1 MIVNN
6 YGIQKLCHTGCKM
19 AEALIRTRQRENE
32 TKRWSDNE
40 TKRMLSY
47 ILSQKKFE
55 KPTARVFYTKLL
67 EETKINTKWHLA
79 RCKMR
84 HLRALFL
91 KANACLEST
100 DEIVE
105 DDNGVVTVLEKV
117 RKICPHYDMLSDIF
131 SHSGKAIFGD
141 LDPELEDQIFDT
153 DTDTSSASLKL
164 ASALDTPTMTEDSA
178 LESEPPMLKKR
189 RVHSSA
195 EKSPN
200 LEEQLLA
207 LRLAEVLRKTRQRE
221 NETKRWS
228 DNETKR
234 MLEYIQSHTKF
245 EKPTARVFYTKLLE
259 ETKINTKWHLAR
271 CKMRNLRA
279 LFLKA
284 NACLESTEALDE
296 NDNGVVTV
304 LEKVRKI
311 CPHYDML
318 SDIFSHAREAIVE
331 EFDTELEEQNL
342 DTDPDT
348 CSPSFQLASELDAQI
363 VTDDSALESEL
374 PKFKRRRVHS
384 SAEKLHNLEEERL
397 ALHREHLRHELE
409 KKIRY
414 QIAAVCSFHWFSFLL
429 PIFYLQSSVSH
440 CAVLPSLATPCLLVT
455 VIYQCPV

>member
-1 MIVNN
+1 
-6 YGIQKLCHTGCKM
+6 
-19 AEALIRTRQRENE
+19 
-32 TKRWSDNE
+32 
-40 TKRMLSY
+40 MLSY

-100 DEIVE
+100 DQIVE

-117 RKICPHYDMLSDIF
+117 KKICPHYDMLCDIF

-207 LRLAEVLRKTRQRE
+207 LRRE
-221 NETKRWS
+221 QLLHER
-228 DNETKR
+228 
-234 MLEYIQSHTKF
+234 
-245 EKPTARVFYTKLLE
+245 EKQ
-259 ETKINTKWHLAR
+259 
-271 CKMRNLRA
+271 
-279 LFLKA
+279 
-284 NACLESTEALDE
+284 
-296 NDNGVVTV
+296 
-304 LEKVRKI
+304 
-311 CPHYDML
+311 
-318 SDIFSHAREAIVE
+318 
-331 EFDTELEEQNL
+331 EQNF
-342 DTDPDT
+342 DKTW
-348 CSPSFQLASELDAQI
+348 
-363 VTDDSALESEL
+363 V
-374 PKFKRRRVHS
+374 R
-384 SAEKLHNLEEERL
+384 
-397 ALHREHLRHELE
+397 
-409 KKIRY
+409 
-414 QIAAVCSFHWFSFLL
+414 
-429 PIFYLQSSVSH
+429 QSND
-440 CAVLPSLATPCLLVT
+440 LGT
-455 VIYQCPV
+455 